1 MENTFYV
8 YLHRRKTDNKVF
20 YVGKGK
26 GKRAYS
32 KHGRSDWWKRT
43 VEKHGF
49 VVEVVFSALSEE
61 DAFQCEKD
69 TILEFRYFDHPLV
82 NLTDGGEGMSGHKPS
97 AETIAKRAESLR
109 GKKRTPEQCKR
120 ISESI
125 TGRKLSS
132 SVVEGMVRRRT
143 GVKRPPDSIRK
154 TAEANRGKKRTLEQR
169 KRMSEGHSARSAEA
183 LKRKEQLKIS
193 KQETLKEKTDP
204 VTIKIRDNKRL
215 SSGNSDK
222 SIHVFINTKTGQ
234 VLHATRVEFCKET
247 GISSKSLT
255 RLFGKSPHSKTCFG
269 WMLQKENNDTKTEEK
284 TEEH

>member
-1 MENTFYV
+1 MENIFYV

-32 KHGRSDWWKRT
+32 KHGRSNWWKRT

-97 AETIAKRAESLR
+97 SETLEKRAEKLR

-125 TGRKLSS
+125 TGRKLNP
-132 SVVEGMVRRRT
+132 SVVEGMIKRRT
-143 GVKRPPDSIRK
+143 GVKRSVESIKKAADS
-154 TAEANRGKKRTLEQR
+154 NRGKTRTVEQR
-169 KRMSEGHSARSAEA
+169 IKMSGLNHSCVDLTIYRFKNKTSDEIFTGTRFEFATYIGVKSSNISGLFKKIKPAKSAF
-183 LKRKEQLKIS
+183 
-193 KQETLKEKTDP
+193 
-204 VTIKIRDNKRL
+204 NW
-215 SSGNSDK
+215 
-222 SIHVFINTKTGQ
+222 
-234 VLHATRVEFCKET
+234 VL
-247 GISSKSLT
+247 I
-255 RLFGKSPHSKTCFG
+255 
-269 WMLQKENNDTKTEEK
+269 KENNDTKTEEK

>member
-1 MENTFYV
+1 MENIFYV

-82 NLTDGGEGMSGHKPS
+82 NLTDGGEGTSGHKPS
-97 AETIAKRAESLR
+97 AETIAKRTKQTT

-120 ISESI
+120 ISESLK
-125 TGRKLSS
+125 GRKLSP
-132 SVVEGMVRRRT
+132 SVVEGMIKRRT
-143 GVKRPPDSIRK
+143 GVKR
-154 TAEANRGKKRTLEQR
+154 TAESIQKTSNSNRGKKR
-169 KRMSEGHSARSAEA
+169 SAEFLDKVSG
-183 LKRKEQLKIS
+183 LKHYAADLNLYTFKERTTGEIFIGTRFDFAAYSGIKSTNINNLFLKTKPAKTVFNWTII
-193 KQETLKEKTDP
+193 KED
-204 VTIKIRDNKRL
+204 
-215 SSGNSDK
+215 
-222 SIHVFINTKTGQ
+222 
-234 VLHATRVEFCKET
+234 
-247 GISSKSLT
+247 
-255 RLFGKSPHSKTCFG
+255 
-269 WMLQKENNDTKTEEK
+269 NDTKTEEK
-284 TEEH
+284 TEEY